1 MPNKIKNKF
10 TAPKATEF
18 TPKDIV
24 IDVKNGR
31 LYYKSNFA
39 VFEVKGTIF
48 SSALDNIA
56 ESVTVGNAQDT
67 EIIFNNS
74 GIFDGISDFTISNI
88 QVDGTGTV
96 NIGTAIIGTATINN
110 IGGNINFNSHNL
122 TNVNID
128 SGTVDGITSLTAAN
142 NLDIGSHD
150 FRANTLTA
158 DGLTSGRV
166 VFAGS
171 NGLLSDDS
179 NFTYSTTN
187 DRLSL
192 SKMQLSAGAGAA
204 FAGKVRLGY
213 NGDKLEIQS
222 EDGVLQIGAGNSS
235 YSHFYTDRARYY
247 FDTSLVIDGFLTG
260 TGHLGYTIT
269 SYKAS
274 NDTSTDAYDFIITTN
289 SADYDGSTTGAKM
302 KLKSDTA
309 SNSDNAVEIKGNFSV
324 LASADAGQLGII
336 RAASDIIAFASSDKR
351 LKDNIKTISNPISK
365 ILQIGGYT
373 FNWNEKQD
381 TYKGQDVGVI
391 AQEIEKV
398 LPEIVEERE
407 NGYKAVKYEK
417 IVPLLIEAIK
427 DQQKQIDELKNK
439 LDGITYL

>member
-39 VFEVKGTIF
+39 VFEVRGTIF
-48 SSALDNIA
+48 SVTSTTGVD
-56 ESVTVGNAQDT
+56 ESTNVGNSQTT

-88 QVDGTGTV
+88 QGDGTGTV
-96 NIGTAIIGTATINN
+96 NIGTAIIADATITTADIN
-110 IGGNINFNSHNL
+110 GGTI
-122 TNVNID
+122 
-128 SGTVDGITSLTAAN
+128 DGITSLTAAGS
-142 NLDIGSHD
+142 LDIGNHG
-150 FRANTLTA
+150 FRASSLTA

-171 NGLLSDDS
+171 NGLLSGDS
-179 NFTYSTTN
+179 DFTYSTGD

-192 SKMQLSAGAGAA
+192 SKMELSSGAGSAA
-204 FAGKVRLGY
+204 AGKVRLGVD
-213 NGDKLEIQS
+213 GDKLEIQS
-222 EDGVLQIGAGNSS
+222 EDGQLQIGAGNTT
-235 YSHFYTDRARYY
+235 YSHFYTDRSRYY
-247 FDTSLVIDGFLTG
+247 FNRSITVDMSSSLE
-260 TGHLGYTIT
+260 YTIS
-269 SYKAS
+269 SYKSSGDTAS
-274 NDTSTDAYDFIITTN
+274 SDPYDFIITTAQAKYTD
-289 SADYDGSTTGAKM
+289 SSTGAKM
-302 KLKSDTA
+302 KLKSDTS
-309 SNSDNAVEIKGNFSV
+309 SNSDNAVEIKGNFAV
-324 LASADAGQLGII
+324 LASADSGQVGFI

-365 ILQIGGYT
+365 ILQISGYT

-381 TYKGQDVGVI
+381 TYKGQDVGVV

-427 DQQKQIDELKNK
+427 DQQKQINELKNK
-439 LDGITYL
+439 LDAHL

>member
-1 MPNKIKNKF
+1 VFVSKTISPVVVNVFPLKVVFNISN
-10 TAPKATEF
+10 EF
-18 TPKDIV
+18 PT
-24 IDVKNGR
+24 N
-31 LYYKSNFA
+31 
-39 VFEVKGTIF
+39 
-48 SSALDNIA
+48 
-56 ESVTVGNAQDT
+56 VGNSQTT
-67 EIIFNNS
+67 EIIFNNN

-88 QVDGTGTV
+88 QGDGTGTV
-96 NIGTAIIGTATINN
+96 NIGTAIIADATITTAD
-110 IGGNINFNSHNL
+110 ING
-122 TNVNID
+122 
-128 SGTVDGITSLTAAN
+128 GTVDGITSLTAAG
-142 NLDIGSHD
+142 NLDIGNHG
-150 FRANTLTA
+150 FRASSLTA

-171 NGLLSDDS
+171 NGLLSGDS
-179 NFTYSTTN
+179 NFTFG
-187 DRLSL
+187 DV
-192 SKMQLSAGAGAA
+192 AA
-204 FAGKVRLGY
+204 NILEAPIIELDSDPGDPSSGKVRLGED
-213 NGDKLEIQS
+213 GDKLEVRTNF
-222 EDGVLQIGAGNSS
+222 GNVLIGPQNAHF
-235 YSHFYTDRARYY
+235 SHFYTDRAKYY
-247 FDTSLVIDGFLTG
+247 FDTSIVIDPFLTG
-260 TGHLGYTIT
+260 TDHLGYTIT
-269 SYKAS
+269 THKSS
-274 NDTSTDAYDFIITTN
+274 GDTNTDAYDFIITTAA
-289 SADYDGSTTGAKM
+289 SDYEGSTTGAKM